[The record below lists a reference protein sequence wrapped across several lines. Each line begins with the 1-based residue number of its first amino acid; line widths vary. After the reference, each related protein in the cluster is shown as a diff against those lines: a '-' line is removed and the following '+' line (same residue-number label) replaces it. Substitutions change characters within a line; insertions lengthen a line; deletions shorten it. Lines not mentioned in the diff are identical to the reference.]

1 MRKSSLRKY
10 SLSVLLAVLLLLHG
24 CATYQPTLRTGP
36 RPSTWAVQVKNTADV
51 PNLYKI
57 TDHIYRSGQPTEQG
71 IAELVDSRTGMNIKT
86 IIDLRQFHKNDV
98 PSNANHLRIEQVP
111 LYAGQIDFKIIDQ
124 AVIKVMK
131 ILSEEK
137 NGPFLIHCKYGAD
150 RTGLMSA
157 MYRII
162 YQNWSK
168 EMAIDEM
175 LNGEYG
181 FHALWTNIIEYI
193 EKADIGNLRN
203 EIRQDQQTA
212 R

>member
-1 MRKSSLRKY
+1 MRRSSLRNY
-10 SLSVLLAVLLLLHG
+10 SLSILLTVVLLLHG

-57 TDHIYRSGQPTEQG
+57 TDHIYRSGQPTEKG
-71 IAELVDSRTGMNIKT
+71 IAELVHSGNGMNIKT

-98 PSNANHLRIEQVP
+98 PSSANHLRIEQVP
-111 LYAGQIDFKIIDQ
+111 MYAGQIDSKIIDN

-131 ILSEEK
+131 IISEEK

-175 LNGEYG
+175 LNGGYG

-193 EKADIGNLRN
+193 EKADIENLRN
-203 EIRQDQQTA
+203 EIQKDQQAA

>member
-1 MRKSSLRKY
+1 MRKTFFRKY
-10 SLSVLLAVLLLLHG
+10 SLSVLLAVLLLFHG
-24 CATYQPTLRTGP
+24 CAAYQPTLRTGP

-57 TDHIYRSGQPTEQG
+57 TDHIYRSGQPTEKG
-71 IAELVDSRTGMNIKT
+71 IAELVDPGSGINIKT
-86 IIDLRQFHKNDV
+86 FIDLRQFHKNDIPASASQLHV
-98 PSNANHLRIEQVP
+98 EQVP
-111 LYAGQIDFKIIDQ
+111 LYAGQIDTKIIDN

-157 MYRII
+157 MYRIL

-168 EMAIDEM
+168 ETAIDEM
-175 LNGEYG
+175 LNGGYG

-193 EKADIGNLRN
+193 EQANIENLRN
-203 EIRQDQQTA
+203 EIRKDQQTA